1 MAWNE
6 PGGRDDDPWGGGR
19 GGDHQGPPDLD
30 EAFRKLQNQL
40 GTIFGRRGGSGGATP
55 KINPGLVIIA
65 LVVLA
70 VLYGAMGF
78 YAIDQQERGVIFRF
92 GAVRDDFAMPGLNWY
107 PPLIDR
113 VEKVNVTQVRS
124 IQHQALMLTEDEN
137 IVDVSLTVQ
146 YQVQDPEKFLVEVAN
161 PEETLDHATESA
173 IRHVAGSSSLDDIVT
188 EGRAAVAVEVHERI
202 QLYLDNYGT
211 GIMVS
216 KVNIDRG
223 APPAQVLP
231 AFDDVQKAIEDEA
244 RVINEAS
251 AYAEGMVPEAR
262 GEAQRTIEQANAY
275 RDQVIAKA
283 EGEANRFSKLLAEY
297 KLAPRVTRD
306 RLYIDAME
314 DVMSNST
321 KVLIDVEG
329 GNNMLYLPLDKLT
342 QQSAAGVGGS
352 SQLSSEAIRQLTD
365 SVVREIQ
372 NRSINIRR
380 DNR

>member
-19 GGDHQGPPDLD
+19 GSDQGPPDLD

-146 YQVQDPEKFLVEVAN
+146 YQVQDPAKFLVEVAN

-342 QQSAAGVGGS
+342 QQSAAAVGS

>member
-19 GGDHQGPPDLD
+19 GGDRGPPDLD

-40 GTIFGRRGGSGGATP
+40 GSIFGGRGGSGGARP
-55 KINPGLVIIA
+55 KINPGLVVIA

-70 VLYGAMGF
+70 LLYGAWGF
-78 YAIDQQERGVIFRF
+78 YAIDQQERGVVFRF
-92 GAVRDDFAMPGLNWY
+92 GAVRNELAMPGLNWY

-124 IQHQALMLTEDEN
+124 TQHQALMLTEDEN

-146 YQVQDPEKFLVEVAN
+146 FQVLDPVKFLVEVAE
-161 PEETLDHATESA
+161 PMQSLDHVTESA
-173 IRHVAGSSSLDDIVT
+173 IRHVAGSSTLDDIVT
-188 EGRAAVAVEVHERI
+188 EGRAAVAVEVQERI
-202 QLYLDNYGT
+202 QQYLDNYGT
-211 GIMVS
+211 GLLVS

-223 APPAQVLP
+223 APPSQVQP
-231 AFDDVQKAIEDEA
+231 AFDDVQRAIEDEA

-251 AYAEGMVPEAR
+251 AYAEGIVPEAR

-283 EGEANRFSKLLAEY
+283 EGEANRFTKLYGEY

-306 RLYIDAME
+306 RLYIDAIE
-314 DVMSNST
+314 DVMSSST

-329 GNNMLYLPLDKLT
+329 GSNMLYLPLDKLT
-342 QQSAAGVGGS
+342 QQSAAAVDPS
-352 SQLSSEAIRQLTD
+352 RLSSEAIRQLTD

-372 NRSINIRR
+372 SRSITTRR

>member
-19 GGDHQGPPDLD
+19 GSDQGPPDLD

-40 GTIFGRRGGSGGATP
+40 GSIFGGRGGSGGARP
-55 KINPGLVIIA
+55 RINPGLVIIA

-70 VLYGAMGF
+70 LLYGAMGF

-146 YQVQDPEKFLVEVAN
+146 YQVQDPAKFLVEVAN

-314 DVMSNST
+314 DVMSKST

-342 QQSAAGVGGS
+342 QQSAAAVGS

-372 NRSINIRR
+372 NRSINTRR

>member
-1 MAWNE
+1 
-6 PGGRDDDPWGGGR
+6 
-19 GGDHQGPPDLD
+19 
-30 EAFRKLQNQL
+30 
-40 GTIFGRRGGSGGATP
+40 
-55 KINPGLVIIA
+55 
-65 LVVLA
+65 
-70 VLYGAMGF
+70 
-78 YAIDQQERGVIFRF
+78 
-92 GAVRDDFAMPGLNWY
+92 LNWY

-146 YQVQDPEKFLVEVAN
+146 YQVQDPAKFLVEVAN

-342 QQSAAGVGGS
+342 QQSAAAVGG

-372 NRSINIRR
+372 NRSINTRR

>member
-70 VLYGAMGF
+70 LLYGAMGF

-216 KVNIDRG
+216 QVNIDRG

>member
-19 GGDHQGPPDLD
+19 GGDQGPPDLD

-40 GTIFGRRGGSGGATP
+40 GSIFGGRGGSGGSSP
-55 KINPGLVIIA
+55 RLNLGLVLIA

-70 VLYGAMGF
+70 VVYGAWGF
-78 YAIDQQERGVIFRF
+78 YAIDQQERGVVFRF
-92 GAVRDDFAMPGLNWY
+92 GAIRDEVALPGLNWF
-107 PPLIDR
+107 PPIIDR

-124 IQHQALMLTEDEN
+124 TQHQALMLTEDEN

-146 YQVQDPEKFLVEVAN
+146 YRVQDPGKFLVEVSN
-161 PEETLDHATESA
+161 PEESLDHATESA
-173 IRHVAGSSSLDDIVT
+173 IRHVAGSSSLDDIIT
-188 EGRAAVAVEVHERI
+188 EGRAAVADEVHSRI
-202 QLYLDNYGT
+202 QQYLDNYGT
-211 GIMVS
+211 GISVS
-216 KVNIDRG
+216 QVNFDRG
-223 APPAQVLP
+223 APPTQVQP
-231 AFDDVQKAIEDEA
+231 SFDDVQKAIEDEA

-251 AYAEGMVPEAR
+251 AYSEGIIPEAR
-262 GEAQRTIEQANAY
+262 GEAQRTVEQANAY

-283 EGEANRFSKLLAEY
+283 EGEANRFLKLLTEY
-297 KLAPRVTRD
+297 KLASRVTRD

-314 DVMSNST
+314 DVMSSST

-342 QQSAAGVGGS
+342 QQSTIDVGS
-352 SQLSSEAIRQLTD
+352 SQLSSEMIRQLTD

-372 NRSINIRR
+372 NRSATTRR

>member
-19 GGDHQGPPDLD
+19 GGDQGPPDLD
-30 EAFRKLQNQL
+30 EAFRKLKNQL
-40 GTIFGRRGGSGGATP
+40 GTIFGGRGGSGGATP
-55 KINPGLVIIA
+55 RISPGLVIIA

-70 VLYGAMGF
+70 LLYGAWGF

-92 GAVRDDFAMPGLNWY
+92 GAVRDELAMPGLNWY

-124 IQHQALMLTEDEN
+124 TQHQALMLTEDEN

-146 YQVQDPEKFLVEVAN
+146 YQVLDPAMFLVVVAN
-161 PEETLDHATESA
+161 PEESLEHATESA

-188 EGRAAVAVEVHERI
+188 EGRAAVAVEVQDRI
-202 QLYLDNYGT
+202 QQYLDNYGT
-211 GIMVS
+211 GILVS

-342 QQSAAGVGGS
+342 QQSAAAVGS

-372 NRSINIRR
+372 NRSINTRR

>member
-1 MAWNE
+1 M
-6 PGGRDDDPWGGGR
+6 
-19 GGDHQGPPDLD
+19 
-30 EAFRKLQNQL
+30 
-40 GTIFGRRGGSGGATP
+40 
-55 KINPGLVIIA
+55 
-65 LVVLA
+65 
-70 VLYGAMGF
+70 
-78 YAIDQQERGVIFRF
+78 
-92 GAVRDDFAMPGLNWY
+92 
-107 PPLIDR
+107 
-113 VEKVNVTQVRS
+113 
-124 IQHQALMLTEDEN
+124 
-137 IVDVSLTVQ
+137 
-146 YQVQDPEKFLVEVAN
+146 
-161 PEETLDHATESA
+161 
-173 IRHVAGSSSLDDIVT
+173 AGSSSLDDIVT
-188 EGRAAVAVEVHERI
+188 EGRAAVAVEVQDRI
-202 QLYLDNYGT
+202 QQYLDNYGT
-211 GIMVS
+211 GILVS

-342 QQSAAGVGGS
+342 QQSAAAVGS

>member
-19 GGDHQGPPDLD
+19 GGDRGPPDLD

-40 GTIFGRRGGSGGATP
+40 GSIFGGRGGSGGARPT
-55 KINPGLVIIA
+55 INPGLVVIA

-70 VLYGAMGF
+70 LLYGAWGF
-78 YAIDQQERGVIFRF
+78 YAIDQQERGVVFRF
-92 GAVRDDFAMPGLNWY
+92 GAVRDQLAMPGLNWY

-124 IQHQALMLTEDEN
+124 THHQALMLTEDEN

-146 YQVQDPEKFLVEVAN
+146 YQVQDPAKFLVEVAD
-161 PEETLDHATESA
+161 PEESLLHATESA

-211 GIMVS
+211 GILVS

-223 APPAQVLP
+223 APPVQVQP

-251 AYAEGMVPEAR
+251 AYSEGMVPEAR
-262 GEAQRTIEQANAY
+262 GQAQRTIEQAHAY

-283 EGEANRFSKLLAEY
+283 EGEANRFTKLYGQY

-314 DVMSNST
+314 DVMSSST
-321 KVLIDVEG
+321 KVLIDIEG
-329 GNNMLYLPLDKLT
+329 GSNMLYLPLDKLT
-342 QQSAAGVGGS
+342 QQSAAAVDPS
-352 SQLSSEAIRQLTD
+352 RLSSEAIRQLTD

-372 NRSINIRR
+372 SRSITTRR

>member
-19 GGDHQGPPDLD
+19 GGDQGPPDLD
-30 EAFRKLQNQL
+30 EAFRKLKNQL
-40 GTIFGRRGGSGGATP
+40 GTIFGGRGGSGGATP
-55 KINPGLVIIA
+55 RISPGLVIIA

-70 VLYGAMGF
+70 LLYGALGF

-146 YQVQDPEKFLVEVAN
+146 YQVQDPAKFLVEVAN

-283 EGEANRFSKLLAEY
+283 EGEANRFSKLLTEY

-342 QQSAAGVGGS
+342 QQSAAAVGG

-372 NRSINIRR
+372 NRSINTRR

>member
-19 GGDHQGPPDLD
+19 GGDRGPPDLD

-40 GTIFGRRGGSGGATP
+40 GSIFGGRGGSGGARPT
-55 KINPGLVIIA
+55 INPGLVVIA

-70 VLYGAMGF
+70 LLYGAWGF
-78 YAIDQQERGVIFRF
+78 YAIDQQERGVVFRF
-92 GAVRDDFAMPGLNWY
+92 GAVRDQLAMPGLNWY

-124 IQHQALMLTEDEN
+124 THHQALMLTEDEN

-146 YQVQDPEKFLVEVAN
+146 YQVQDPAKFLVEVAD
-161 PEETLDHATESA
+161 PEQSLLHATESA

-211 GIMVS
+211 GILVS

-223 APPAQVLP
+223 APPVQVQP

-251 AYAEGMVPEAR
+251 AYSEGMVPEAR
-262 GEAQRTIEQANAY
+262 GQAQRTIEQAHAY

-283 EGEANRFSKLLAEY
+283 EGEANRFTKLYGQY

-314 DVMSNST
+314 DVMSSST
-321 KVLIDVEG
+321 KVLIDIEG
-329 GNNMLYLPLDKLT
+329 GSNMLYLPLDKLT
-342 QQSAAGVGGS
+342 QQSAAAVDPS
-352 SQLSSEAIRQLTD
+352 RLSSEAIRQLTD

-372 NRSINIRR
+372 SRSITTRR

>member
-19 GGDHQGPPDLD
+19 GSDQGPPDLD

-40 GTIFGRRGGSGGATP
+40 GSIFGGRGGSGGARLR
-55 KINPGLVIIA
+55 INPGLVIIA

-70 VLYGAMGF
+70 VLYGALGF

-146 YQVQDPEKFLVEVAN
+146 YQVQDPAKFLVEVAN

-216 KVNIDRG
+216 QVNIDRG

-342 QQSAAGVGGS
+342 QQSAAGVGS
-352 SQLSSEAIRQLTD
+352 SPISSETIRQLTD

-372 NRSINIRR
+372 NRSR

>member
-19 GGDHQGPPDLD
+19 GGDRGPPDLD

-40 GTIFGRRGGSGGATP
+40 GSIFGGRGGSGGARPT
-55 KINPGLVIIA
+55 INPGLVVIA

-70 VLYGAMGF
+70 LLYGAWGF
-78 YAIDQQERGVIFRF
+78 YAIDQQERGVVFRF
-92 GAVRDDFAMPGLNWY
+92 GAVRDQLAMPGLNWY

-146 YQVQDPEKFLVEVAN
+146 YQVLDPAKFLVEVAN

-231 AFDDVQKAIEDEA
+231 SFDDVQKAIEDEA

-283 EGEANRFSKLLAEY
+283 EGEANRFTKLYGQY

-306 RLYIDAME
+306 RLYIDAIE
-314 DVMSNST
+314 DVMSSST

-342 QQSAAGVGGS
+342 QQSAAAVGGS

-372 NRSINIRR
+372 NRSITTRR